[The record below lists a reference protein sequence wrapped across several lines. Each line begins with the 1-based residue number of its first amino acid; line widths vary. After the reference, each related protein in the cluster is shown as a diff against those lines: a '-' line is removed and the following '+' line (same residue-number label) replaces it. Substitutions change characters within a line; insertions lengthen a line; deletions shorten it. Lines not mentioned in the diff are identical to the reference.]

1 MISWPALQG
10 LLVLSLLAGESL
22 AAAHSGAHRR
32 AAHHAKAPAKR
43 NSKRGS
49 CTPKH
54 SSLSVAGTITSAK
67 PSTTSTTTTQAKA
80 TTTSTTT
87 KAQTTSSS
95 SGSSNS
101 GSSSSGSSG
110 SSNSGS
116 SNSGSSSSSSSSSG
130 SKISSVQAAAGSTPN
145 NNKAGT
151 SSGDAI
157 SSLSGLIGWY
167 YDWTPDPASHGSIMA
182 VPMLWGGG
190 TADSTDASRLAAFS
204 DITQAPQ
211 YMIGFEEPDCPS
223 GGGSAGMSVS
233 EGVSVWESKIAP
245 FQSKGTKLVSPSMC
259 KQADETW
266 LKQFQG
272 QISTQWD
279 ITNVHINKN
288 SMAGVQADLDH
299 YASYGKPMW
308 ITEFACV
315 DDSNGFTP
323 CTDQGEI
330 NSYINDIVALFE
342 GDSRVAAYAYS
353 NGEGLGDVWP
363 MTDSNGNLTPSGNT
377 YIAALK
383 NYH

>member
-1 MISWPALQG
+1 
-10 LLVLSLLAGESL
+10 
-22 AAAHSGAHRR
+22 
-32 AAHHAKAPAKR
+32 
-43 NSKRGS
+43 
-49 CTPKH
+49 
-54 SSLSVAGTITSAK
+54 
-67 PSTTSTTTTQAKA
+67 
-80 TTTSTTT
+80 
-87 KAQTTSSS
+87 
-95 SGSSNS
+95 
-101 GSSSSGSSG
+101 
-110 SSNSGS
+110 
-116 SNSGSSSSSSSSSG
+116 
-130 SKISSVQAAAGSTPN
+130 
-145 NNKAGT
+145 
-151 SSGDAI
+151 
-157 SSLSGLIGWY
+157 
-167 YDWTPDPASHGSIMA
+167 
-182 VPMLWGGG
+182 
-190 TADSTDASRLAAFS
+190 
-204 DITQAPQ
+204 
-211 YMIGFEEPDCPS
+211 
-223 GGGSAGMSVS
+223 
-233 EGVSVWESKIAP
+233 
-245 FQSKGTKLVSPSMC
+245 MC